1 MFLRQYNAENI
12 FNIQRNM
19 IQKIYQINICILFL
33 ITNLFLLNCQKEKE
47 ISFYYWK
54 TNFTLSKKESE
65 ALKHFK
71 TKEIYLRFFDVDKKE
86 KDNPIPLGVIGKI
99 SCPADTSIIPVVYIT
114 NHTFHHFRKE
124 DAESLAQKVFSKID
138 SIAKENSISYNEIQI
153 DCDWSDSTREL
164 YFSFLGKMKSISQ
177 KTISTTIRLHQVKY
191 FERTGIPP
199 VDKYVL
205 MFYNM
210 GKLGKTESNSIYN
223 SPDAAKYIQSL
234 NKYPKKLDIALPI
247 FSWVIHKRGGVIQ
260 ELLKDFDLQK
270 LQDKGIL
277 KTADNPDTFLVTKST
292 LTGGKYFR
300 EEDELYLE
308 RISQEEL
315 LNAATLLNSKA
326 KNLHRKIIF
335 FDLDETNFFN
345 YPYEFLDQVC
355 NRIF

>member
-1 MFLRQYNAENI
+1 
-12 FNIQRNM
+12 
-19 IQKIYQINICILFL
+19 
-33 ITNLFLLNCQKEKE
+33 
-47 ISFYYWK
+47 
-54 TNFTLSKKESE
+54 
-65 ALKHFK
+65 
-71 TKEIYLRFFDVDKKE
+71 
-86 KDNPIPLGVIGKI
+86 
-99 SCPADTSIIPVVYIT
+99 
-114 NHTFHHFRKE
+114 
-124 DAESLAQKVFSKID
+124 
-138 SIAKENSISYNEIQI
+138 
-153 DCDWSDSTREL
+153 
-164 YFSFLGKMKSISQ
+164 MKSISQ

-260 ELLKDFDLQK
+260 DLLKDFDLQK

>member
-1 MFLRQYNAENI
+1 MPCAQKNINKKIFLRI
-12 FNIQRNM
+12 GRIVFFIPF
-19 IQKIYQINICILFL
+19 LFL
-33 ITNLFLLNCQKEKE
+33 INCQKEKE
-47 ISFYYWK
+47 VSFYYWK
-54 TNFTLSKKESE
+54 TSFQFSKKEAE

-99 SCPADTSIIPVVYIT
+99 SPPADTSIIPVVYIT
-114 NHTFHHFRKE
+114 NHTFHHFSKE
-124 DAESLAQKVFSKID
+124 DAESLAKKVFSKIN
-138 SIAKENSISYNEIQI
+138 SIAKENSIPYNEIQL

-164 YFSFLGKMKSISQ
+164 YFSFLGKIKTISN

-210 GKLGKTESNSIYN
+210 GKLGKTGSNSIYN
-223 SPDAAKYIQSL
+223 SNDAAKYIQSL
-234 NKYPKKLDIALPI
+234 NNYPRKLDIALPI
-247 FSWVIHKRGGVIQ
+247 FSWVIHKRDNAIQ
-260 ELLKDFDLQK
+260 DLLKDFDLQT
-270 LQDKGIL
+270 LQNKGIL
-277 KTADNPDTFLVTKST
+277 KSADNPNTYLVTKST

-300 EEDELYLE
+300 EDDELHLE

-315 LNAATLLNSKA
+315 LNAATLLHSNA
-326 KNLHRKIIF
+326 KNLNRKIIF
-335 FDLDETNFFN
+335 FDLDESNFFN

>member
-86 KDNPIPLGVIGKI
+86 KDNLIPLGVIGKI

-164 YFSFLGKMKSISQ
+164 FF
-177 KTISTTIRLHQVKY
+177 VK
-191 FERTGIPP
+191 
-199 VDKYVL
+199 
-205 MFYNM
+205 
-210 GKLGKTESNSIYN
+210 
-223 SPDAAKYIQSL
+223 
-234 NKYPKKLDIALPI
+234 
-247 FSWVIHKRGGVIQ
+247 
-260 ELLKDFDLQK
+260 
-270 LQDKGIL
+270 
-277 KTADNPDTFLVTKST
+277 
-292 LTGGKYFR
+292 
-300 EEDELYLE
+300 
-308 RISQEEL
+308 
-315 LNAATLLNSKA
+315 
-326 KNLHRKIIF
+326 
-335 FDLDETNFFN
+335 
-345 YPYEFLDQVC
+345 
-355 NRIF
+355 